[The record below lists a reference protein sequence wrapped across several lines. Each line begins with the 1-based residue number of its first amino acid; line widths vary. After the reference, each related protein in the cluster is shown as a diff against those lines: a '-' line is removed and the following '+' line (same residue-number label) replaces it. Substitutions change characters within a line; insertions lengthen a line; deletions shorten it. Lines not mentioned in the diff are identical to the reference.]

1 MIKISAPGSML
12 MFGEHSVLRGGH
24 AIVLAINKRIH
35 ISLEPRADRL
45 ININSSL
52 GKIETSIENI
62 VIQPPFQYVLQALK
76 NSPPPSGLNIEIV
89 SEMSSTMGLGTSAAV
104 IVALI
109 AGLISLANDDMNQLF
124 SKSLQAVKHI
134 QGIGSGADVMA
145 SIKGGAGLFQNGQYQ
160 SLTLP
165 IELFASYF
173 GKKTPTA
180 EVVQHVAKRFNN
192 YPELLHNLDKA
203 NNAITNEAVKSLSN
217 PQRLGELFN
226 ISSGLMGAFGLH
238 TKEIEDFLWK
248 LREQSYG
255 VKLSGSGLGDCAI
268 GVVKDSFYPKGSFPI
283 TISPQGLKIEK

>member
-24 AIVLAINKRIH
+24 GIVLAINKRIH

-52 GKIETSIENI
+52 GKIETSLENI
-62 VIQPPFQYVLQALK
+62 VIQPPFQYVLQAIK

-89 SEMSSTMGLGTSAAV
+89 SEMSPTMGLGTSAAV

-124 SKSLQAVKHI
+124 SKSLQAVRHI
-134 QGIGSGADVMA
+134 QGIGSGADVIA

-180 EVVQHVAKRFNN
+180 EVVQHVAKRFSN
-192 YPELLHNLDKA
+192 YPELLHTLDIA
-203 NNAITNEAVKSLSN
+203 SNAITNEAVKSLSN

-255 VKLSGSGLGDCAI
+255 VKLSGSGLGDCSI
-268 GVVKDSFYPKGSFPI
+268 GVVKNDFYAKGSFPI